1 MTNERIYSERQT
13 VFAVALGG
21 PLGGAY
27 SFWKTFNAVGK
38 PKHARNVAIVMF
50 ALLIVTIAA
59 MFIPFFDNIPNV
71 IFWGAQIGLTYGI
84 YRSQLSDQVKTHIEA
99 EKPVFGWGNTVAVS
113 VLAAVITLGPI
124 LALLFTLPN
133 LFVSMT
139 TKHYGTVKNEVT
151 YDARSISE
159 TEVDKIAQALT
170 SVGFFDDTAAK
181 AVYAEKSGQRYTI
194 VIACTQEV
202 RDNPEIIEAHR
213 ELRDLV
219 QKHFL
224 GNRIVLELAL
234 DTPDNVFARLE

>member
-1 MTNERIYSERQT
+1 MDERVYSERQT
-13 VFAVALGG
+13 VFSVALGG
-21 PLGGAY
+21 SLGGAY
-27 SFWKTFNAVGK
+27 LFWKTFNAVGK

-71 IFWGAQIGLTYGI
+71 VFWGAQIGLTYGI

-99 EKPVFGWGNTVAVS
+99 GKPVFGWGNAVVVS
-113 VLAAVITLGPI
+113 VLAAVITVGLI
-124 LALLFTLPN
+124 LALLFTMPH

-159 TEVDKIAQALT
+159 AEVDRIAKALT
-170 SVGFFDDTAAK
+170 SVGFFDEAAAK

-194 VIACTQEV
+194 VIACTEEV

-219 QKHFL
+219 QQYFVA
-224 GNRIVLELAL
+224 NPIAIELAF
-234 DTPDNVFARLE
+234 DRPDNVFARFE